1 MEPQWTGFVD
11 ALTRTS
17 ADHLLH
23 SLPHEIRSRLCFVV
37 CGFVII
43 MAYSCDIF
51 TYFHRGY
58 PTAINLDNG
67 FGDVRHILILI
78 SSAIASIL
86 ILLNI
91 KVHAWSIIMLERWSS
106 VYIMQHVVQG
116 EMTYTRG
123 ICTSFPLYSFTER
136 KYYEYNVIT
145 RKGTTRCLLIYRHLL

>member
-17 ADHLLH
+17 ADHLLY
-23 SLPHEIRSRLCFVV
+23 SLPREIRSRLCFVV
-37 CGFVII
+37 CSFVII
-43 MAYSCDIF
+43 MAYSCEIF

-58 PTAINLDNG
+58 PTATNPDNG
-67 FGDVRHILILI
+67 FGDTPILI

-91 KVHAWSIIMLERWSS
+91 KVPVWSIITLERWSS
-106 VYIMQHVVQG
+106 VYILQHVVQG
-116 EMTYTRG
+116 EMTNTTG

-136 KYYEYNVIT
+136 KYHEFNVIP
-145 RKGTTRCLLIYRHLL
+145 RKGTTKCLIIYRHLL